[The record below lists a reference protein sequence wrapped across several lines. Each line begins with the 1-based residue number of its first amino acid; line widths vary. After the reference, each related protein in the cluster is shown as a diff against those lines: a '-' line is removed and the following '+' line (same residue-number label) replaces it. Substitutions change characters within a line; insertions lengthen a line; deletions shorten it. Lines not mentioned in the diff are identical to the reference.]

1 MVDREGVKDDIER
14 GVPLLWKYTCY
25 QPKKREANWSGGMR
39 RKEEGEVMVKVEKE
53 EVRRKLEEV
62 KTKRWTE

>member
-1 MVDREGVKDDIER
+1 
-14 GVPLLWKYTCY
+14 
-25 QPKKREANWSGGMR
+25 MR